1 MEKDSIFDDTELPA
15 FSHRDLYL
23 LIIGGIVSATLA
35 VLLVTPDRRVSEIS
49 LLLSTINIVS
59 MTFSTGL
66 FSFLTAG
73 VLFTSQTSRQYLLR
87 RIKLVGE
94 KRAFL
99 VRILHAIVVVSI
111 FTIIMIVVAFLIPIM
126 LNWYP
131 TIPANFAAIPAVL
144 VASLIGSACLV
155 TIASFVASLTDDSR
169 LCLLLGCASTIL
181 IAQVT
186 GWSAERIAVR
196 YSLIRNLALLSPHN
210 LVKGLA
216 IQLSGYQF
224 ESANDMVSY
233 VGFVVS
239 TQSLVSVLV
248 PLMLLSIVSLIVSY
262 RVLINTSTRWQSLP
276 RMIPNHEVWSSAATL
291 EVIGRIRRSLRLQR
305 GLATIIIALLLFS
318 INIGGSAYVSTL
330 EASTTIVHYESP
342 VDGEVLQ
349 VGVWKVIDIDVQPP
363 FPGLFNLLLFHF
375 EILTWGNA
383 SDSLSFYYEILEMES
398 SEFNSLNESNRL
410 GLVESL
416 LNVSFIEISG
426 HGRGKG
432 LEEDYGA
439 YVCVLKVISDT
450 DPLENSYIEVS
461 LLIEQSAY

>member
-1 MEKDSIFDDTELPA
+1 MNNEFVFDDVELPA
-15 FSHRDLYL
+15 FSFRDLL
-23 LIIGGIVSATLA
+23 LILVGGIVSATLA
-35 VLLVTPDRRVSEIS
+35 VLLVTPDRRVSELT
-49 LLLSTINIVS
+49 LLLSSINIVS

-94 KRAFL
+94 RRAFL

-111 FTIIMIVVAFLIPIM
+111 FTIVMTIVAFLIPIM

-131 TIPANFAAIPAVL
+131 TIPSHFAAIPAVL

-155 TIASFVASLTDDSR
+155 TLASFIASLMDDSR
-169 LCLLLGCASTIL
+169 LSLLLGCASTIL

-196 YSLIRNLALLSPHN
+196 YSLTRNLALLSPHN

-216 IQLSGYQF
+216 IQLNGYQF

-248 PLMLLSIVSLIVSY
+248 PLMLLSIASLIASY
-262 RVLINTSTRWQSLP
+262 RVLINNSTRWQSLP
-276 RMIPNHEVWSSAATL
+276 RMIPNHEVWSSATTL

-318 INIGGSAYVSTL
+318 INISGSAYTSNL
-330 EASTTIVHYESP
+330 EISTTIVHYESP
-342 VDGEVLQ
+342 VTGEILQ
-349 VGVWKVIDIDVQPP
+349 VGVWNIFDVEVQPP
-363 FPGLFNLLLFHF
+363 APGLFNLLSLHW
-375 EILTWGNA
+375 EITSWGNA
-383 SDSLSFYYEILEMES
+383 SDSLSIYYEILEMTS
-398 SEFNSLNESNRL
+398 TEFTSLNESSRL
-410 GLVESL
+410 GLVSSRV
-416 LNVSFIEISG
+416 NQTFG
-426 HGRGKG
+426 TGGGRGVG
-432 LEEDYGA
+432 LEESYGA
-439 YVCVLKVISDT
+439 YICVLKFISEV
-450 DPLENSYIEVS
+450 DPLENSYVVAS
-461 LLIEQSAY
+461 LLIEQTGY